1 MNQVYLS
8 KREHRFQHWPFYLL
22 LQYLGNHSKAFACVY
37 VDICEKT
44 VPPFVY
50 AVYPKHNKGIIRNKR
65 MRNFH
70 LYKLK
75 AVPGGIQKYFLPHNE
90 HPTSL
95 SKLIHIHRHN
105 TRILL
110 VLWFSYLSCH
120 ILLGF
125 HYFDS
130 CTYLL
135 PADGD
140 LGHPKPIL
148 FQLLQGTPQI
158 S

>member
-8 KREHRFQHWPFYLL
+8 KREHRFQHCPFCLL
-22 LQYLGNHSKAFACVY
+22 LQHLGNHSKAFACVY
-37 VDICEKT
+37 VDIFEKT

-50 AVYPKHNKGIIRNKR
+50 AVYPKHNKGIIRNKL
-65 MRNFH
+65 MQNVQ
-70 LYKLK
+70 YKLK
-75 AVPGGIQKYFLPHNE
+75 AVQGAILKYFLPHNE

-105 TRILL
+105 TRILP
-110 VLWFSYLSCH
+110 VQWFSYPSYH
-120 ILLGF
+120 SLLGF
-125 HYFDS
+125 HYSDS

-148 FQLLQGTPQI
+148 FQLLPGTLQI

>member
-50 AVYPKHNKGIIRNKR
+50 AVYPKHNKGIIRNKL
-65 MRNFH
+65 MQNVQ
-70 LYKLK
+70 YKLK
-75 AVPGGIQKYFLPHNE
+75 AVQGGTLKYLLPHNE
-90 HPTSL
+90 HPTFL
-95 SKLIHIHRHN
+95 STLIHIHRHN

-110 VLWFSYLSCH
+110 VQWFSYPSYRS
-120 ILLGF
+120 LLGF
-125 HYFDS
+125 HYSDS

-148 FQLLQGTPQI
+148 FQLLQSTPQI